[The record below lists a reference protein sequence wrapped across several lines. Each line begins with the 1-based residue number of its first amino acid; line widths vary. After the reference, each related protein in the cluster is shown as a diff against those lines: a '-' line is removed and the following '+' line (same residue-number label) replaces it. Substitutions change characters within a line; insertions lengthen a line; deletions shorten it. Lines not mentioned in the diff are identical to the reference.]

1 MDAVNA
7 TEASINAR
15 DVGEQVLKYFWD
27 LASLDEN
34 ARSTAAEGLVAEL
47 KASQA
52 NLDSSNA
59 TNSKQ
64 PSQSPSLVYGLKRLV
79 RGLGS
84 GRQGARQGY
93 ALALGKLL
101 SDVPEHTLPVDQ
113 VLKVMSSELDVSG
126 QAKGTEAHDQML
138 GKVFGFAAIVRCKRA
153 IDQETATKCAEGL
166 IQIANKKS
174 FLRELAANVL
184 LDLTDKVEPE
194 ILAHILNTESCGL
207 KAWLSA
213 APADSHPEVLIAL
226 TEFAPV
232 RTWFADMHGHV
243 LGLLAAKALL
253 LALHLW
259 PSLPQSLLRNIKLLP
274 AGAEPPPTGYFTNPD
289 APTDLAGP
297 AAAAFFAE
305 KHLQKLLPVLRASSG
320 SHPRLHSVWPTILA
334 LLLPGFT
341 AVKDVDAVKE
351 AARQQAKAKGI
362 AGPGQLE
369 ALWRVVAHDLLAS
382 SHERKSLAFQ
392 LFTILLPN
400 LQADQVPVV
409 FSRAFLRCFSNNLFS
424 SKTYLHSSA
433 QRIAQRLIVFAGKAR
448 TIPGMQIALAV
459 ALQGVGGL
467 GFDRLTHTNTV
478 TKLLQNLDASS
489 LEVYIQQ
496 LQEQFAKGH
505 KHDNT
510 AEGDQDVDKARQ
522 RVVEQL
528 CSIAAIKS
536 VPASIKT
543 QILKFLAVNSFFAV
557 SSSAVGK
564 GKPKELKA
572 ALQTQPPPS
581 APLRLMCSARLLA
594 LIDSTTKA
602 AAAQASTPADS
613 KHKSKSKKRKAAE
626 LAEPAEVA
634 DQVEAPAAAEAA
646 AAAAGQARMESPFL
660 AEVVSFVSKVQRS
673 AGVAL
678 AVELSEDV
686 DEALSKLRESEALA
700 ATKLAAA
707 APGSQGQQLRA
718 MLGLMRW
725 LQLYI
730 LADPAATQP
739 DVAVDLEGVFKGAFG
754 KGKPAADEPHWMDV
768 LVDILLSLLVR
779 AGDALP
785 FAPLREAC
793 ETLFRAFA
801 DQVTS
806 QGFRDMIR
814 VVQQAAAGQ
823 DDEEEDDDMF
833 EGEGAGDK
841 EAADSAAAAAGDASA
856 DSSDASDDDDDE
868 EEGDEDVDGAAVA
881 AALDGSDGSGTSDE
895 EDFDDDQM
903 FQMDDK
909 IAAALKVMARGGAN
923 AKESQEAI
931 LSFKFR
937 VIGLLEI
944 YVPNSPVLPTALPAL
959 LAALTAACQQGGDAA
974 LANRLKAMLTAM
986 TKAKAEAATASP
998 TGAATVPQGEAMT
1011 ALLRRTLYLASRHK
1025 DKKVT
1030 AAAAT
1035 AFAYLLRSSTTAE
1048 GLPMPEATAALKS
1061 ALDDFFGKKKSKLRR
1076 KLFEELMSRAPLLKG
1091 IMLPALVQHTKAAR
1105 SGYVKA
1111 DGIALLLAFL
1121 RSCANKGQQSVTSVA
1136 DAFRSHVPLIAE
1148 LAVASISGDVG
1159 QSARQVEALKD
1170 ICACFEQLPKV
1181 YPQDSLQGLMGKQN
1195 LQLVLQSATQ
1205 AHDLAKGKVD
1215 AQLKRLQRLLTE
1227 KDSSVAFAQHV
1238 KPISNK
1244 KAKKEEAAAKKAM
1257 REEAAATS
1265 GAVIKKKKKKVKK
1278 VKGLKGKAA
1287 VGGAPKPKIK
1297 KNKDKYNKKKL
1308 ASSKAAK

>member
-1 MDAVNA
+1 M
-7 TEASINAR
+7 
-15 DVGEQVLKYFWD
+15 QVLKYFWD

-52 NLDSSNA
+52 NLASGNA
-59 TNSKQ
+59 TNNKQ
-64 PSQSPSLVYGLKRLV
+64 PSQSPSLVYGVKRLV

-101 SDVPEHTLPVDQ
+101 SDVPDHTLPVDQ

-138 GKVFGFAAIVRCKRA
+138 GKIFGFAAIVRCKRA
-153 IDQETATKCAEGL
+153 MDQETATKCAEGL

-194 ILAHILNTESCGL
+194 ILAHILNTDSCGL

-213 APADSHPEVLIAL
+213 APADSHPE
-226 TEFAPV
+226 
-232 RTWFADMHGHV
+232 
-243 LGLLAAKALL
+243 ALL

-259 PSLPQSLLRNIKLLP
+259 PSLPQSLLHDIKLLP
-274 AGAEPPPTGYFTNPD
+274 AGAEPPPTDYFTNAD
-289 APTDLAGP
+289 AHKDLAGP

-305 KHLQKLLPVLRASSG
+305 KHLQKLLPVLRASSS

-341 AVKDVDAVKE
+341 AVKDADAVKE
-351 AARQQAKAKGI
+351 AAGQQAKAKGM

-409 FSRAFLRCFSNNLFS
+409 FSRTFLRCFSNNLIS

-433 QRIAQRLIVFAGKAR
+433 QRIAQRLIVFASKAR
-448 TIPGMQIALAV
+448 TVPGMQIALAV
-459 ALQGVGGL
+459 TLQGVGGL
-467 GFDRLTHTNTV
+467 GFDRLTKTNTV

-496 LQEQFAKGH
+496 LQDQFAKGH
-505 KHDNT
+505 KHVAKGHNHDNT

-536 VPASIKT
+536 APASIKT
-543 QILKFLAVNSFFAV
+543 QVLKFLAVHAFFAV

-564 GKPKELKA
+564 GKPKELKL

-581 APLRLMCSARLLA
+581 PQLRRMCSARLLA
-594 LIDSTTKA
+594 LIDSATKA
-602 AAAQASTPADS
+602 AAAQASVPADS
-613 KHKSKSKKRKAAE
+613 KLKSKSRKRKAAE

-634 DQVEAPAAAEAA
+634 DQAEAPAAAAEAAAEAA
-646 AAAAGQARMESPFL
+646 AATGQARPESPFL

-678 AVELSEDV
+678 AVELSEDL
-686 DEALSKLRESEALA
+686 DEALSKLREREALA
-700 ATKLAAA
+700 ATKLATATS
-707 APGSQGQQLRA
+707 GVQGQQLRA

-739 DVAVDLEGVFKGAFG
+739 DVAVDLEGVFKGAFS
-754 KGKPAADEPHWMDV
+754 KGKSAADEPHWMDV
-768 LVDILLSLLVR
+768 LVDILLSLLGR

-793 ETLFRAFA
+793 EALFRAFA
-801 DQVTS
+801 DQVTP
-806 QGFRDMIR
+806 QGFRDMVR

-833 EGEGAGDK
+833 EEGA
-841 EAADSAAAAAGDASA
+841 EADVAAAEDASA
-856 DSSDASDDDDDE
+856 DSSDASDDDE
-868 EEGDEDVDGAAVA
+868 EEGDEDAEMDDGAAVA
-881 AALDGSDGSGTSDE
+881 AALDGSDDSGTSDE
-895 EDFDDDQM
+895 EDFNDDQM

-923 AKESQEAI
+923 ARESQEAI
-931 LSFKFR
+931 SSFKFR

-944 YVPNSPVLPTALPAL
+944 YVKKVPNSPVLPTALPAL

-974 LANRLKAMLTAM
+974 LANRLKAMITAM
-986 TKAKAEAATASP
+986 TKAKAEAANASP
-998 TGAATVPQGEAMT
+998 TGAATVPEGEAMT

-1048 GLPMPEATAALKS
+1048 GSLSPEAIAALKS
-1061 ALDDFFGKKKSKLRR
+1061 ALDDFFDKKKSKLRR

-1091 IMLPALVQHTKAAR
+1091 IMLPALVHHTKTAR
-1105 SGYVKA
+1105 SAYVKA

-1121 RSCANKGQQSVTSVA
+1121 RSCANKGQQSVTFVA
-1136 DAFRSHVPLIAE
+1136 DAFRCHVPLIAE
-1148 LAVASISGDVG
+1148 LAVASVSGDVG
-1159 QSARQVEALKD
+1159 QSARQFEALKD

-1205 AHDLAKGKVD
+1205 AHDSAKGKV
-1215 AQLKRLQRLLTE
+1215 ALSIMHSIGVPACCHL
-1227 KDSSVAFAQHV
+1227 HV
-1238 KPISNK
+1238 S
-1244 KAKKEEAAAKKAM
+1244 
-1257 REEAAATS
+1257 
-1265 GAVIKKKKKKVKK
+1265 
-1278 VKGLKGKAA
+1278 
-1287 VGGAPKPKIK
+1287 
-1297 KNKDKYNKKKL
+1297 
-1308 ASSKAAK
+1308 